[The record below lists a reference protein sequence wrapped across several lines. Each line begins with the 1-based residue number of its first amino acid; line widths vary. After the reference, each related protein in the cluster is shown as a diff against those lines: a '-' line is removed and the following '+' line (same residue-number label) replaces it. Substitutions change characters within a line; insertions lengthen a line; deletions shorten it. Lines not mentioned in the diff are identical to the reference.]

1 MIGANTFLTPVFFKR
16 EVLRKYYE
24 NPQQYEVMNSYLSC
38 KSLWGMP
45 IDNNKRDY
53 IVVFLGDLG
62 KHLSYS
68 EQNYWKGFN
77 VSPDG
82 KMSKTYWDLSFMSKV
97 SPPEMLD
104 LYFKQYFKKFTHL
117 WYNKFGWNLFK
128 PLNEQDK
135 HYYSTLRVPLSDS
148 PTEFESQVLSLT
160 KIIIDSINEKEL
172 AIRLQKPDKAW
183 KSIDKLNA
191 YLSEKKIVG
200 YDKHIKYLRNL
211 QSLRS
216 KAVAHRKPKDYAKE
230 IKKLNFLDFEDKGYI
245 DNFIDI
251 LHQAINFL
259 QYLKFNFHS
268 LL

>member
-1 MIGANTFLTPVFFKR
+1 
-16 EVLRKYYE
+16 
-24 NPQQYEVMNSYLSC
+24 
-38 KSLWGMP
+38 
-45 IDNNKRDY
+45 
-53 IVVFLGDLG
+53 
-62 KHLSYS
+62 
-68 EQNYWKGFN
+68 
-77 VSPDG
+77 
-82 KMSKTYWDLSFMSKV
+82 MSKV

-104 LYFKQYFKKFTHL
+104 LYFKQFFKKFTQL
-117 WYNKFGWNLFK
+117 WYSKFGWNLFK
-128 PLNEQDK
+128 PLNEPDK
-135 HYYSTLRVPLSDS
+135 HYFSTLHIPLSES
-148 PTEFESQVLSLT
+148 PSEFENQVLSLT

-200 YDKHIKYLRNL
+200 YDKHIKFLRNL

-259 QYLKFNFHS
+259 QYLKFNFQYT
-268 LL
+268 LI